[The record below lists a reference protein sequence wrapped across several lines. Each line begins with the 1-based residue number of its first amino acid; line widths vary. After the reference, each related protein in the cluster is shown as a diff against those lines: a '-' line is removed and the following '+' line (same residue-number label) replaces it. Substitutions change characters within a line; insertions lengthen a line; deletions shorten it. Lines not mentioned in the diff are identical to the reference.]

1 MGVSARTA
9 YASCCR
15 ECILPGSVV
24 SADVDSKRAINLTT
38 NGFSGMVEAM
48 DSVDSQVMLQPQV
61 GEVIAGKY
69 RLDRVLGAG
78 GMGMVFAATH
88 MELDRL
94 VAVKFVHA
102 VYCQN
107 PEVIARFVRE
117 ARAVVKIESEHVAK
131 VIDVGHTESGAP
143 YMVMEHLDGE
153 DLSDVLKLGPLS
165 IPDAV
170 DYVVQ
175 ACAAM
180 LEAHEMGIVHRD
192 LKPANLFLTHRRDR
206 SPLIKVLDFGISKLN
221 DGDSSQAAL
230 TNPSML
236 MGSPA
241 YMSPEQLTNPR
252 EVDPRTD
259 LWSLGVILFELMAGR
274 PAFHAQSL
282 PLLMTAIMQQEPDDL
297 LALRPDVPP
306 GLLAVV
312 KRCLAKRVEERY
324 QTVPELVNA
333 LLPFAPRR
341 SHWSIERIAKSAG
354 PGTLAGA
361 DITGP
366 TISAGSVHSL
376 SASKLRPAPVPKDAT
391 DGAWSGKLQ
400 TTPPAARKVG
410 WVLPALGG
418 AVVALAVGVVLWV
431 VKAEEQPV
439 EQPGVSAHA
448 TGGLATDVN
457 PTQVNPAQVNPAQAT
472 ASSFAVSVVQV
483 PPLAS
488 TVEQANEATPTSAL
502 PDSLDAPQTSGAPVP
517 VRPQRPRPNRPTGD
531 FPTRPSTPERN
542 PLQMDLK

>member
-1 MGVSARTA
+1 MERHTNYVSV
-9 YASCCR
+9 CR
-15 ECILPGSVV
+15 CTSFRRP
-24 SADVDSKRAINLTT
+24 INPTE
-38 NGFSGMVEAM
+38 NGISGMVRAM

-131 VIDVGHTESGAP
+131 VIDVGHTQSGAP
-143 YMVMEHLDGE
+143 YMVMEYLDGE
-153 DLSDVLKLGPLS
+153 DLSDVLKMGPLS
-165 IPDAV
+165 LTDAV

-259 LWSLGVILFELMAGR
+259 LWSLGVILFELLAGR
-274 PAFHAQSL
+274 PAFQAHSL

-306 GLLAVV
+306 GLLSVV
-312 KRCLAKRVEERY
+312 RRCLAKRVEERY

-354 PGTLAGA
+354 PRTLLGA
-361 DITGP
+361 DSTGP
-366 TISAGSVHSL
+366 TISVSSLHSL
-376 SASKLRPAPVPKDAT
+376 SGSKLKSGLVPRDAT
-391 DGAWSGKLQ
+391 DGVWSGKLQ
-400 TTPPAARKVG
+400 PAPAAPRSNRWIVPGLVG
-410 WVLPALGG
+410 LVLVLGG
-418 AVVALAVGVVLWV
+418 GVALWVANSTDATSDPAGTTANASTGVDGTTQAGAIATAVTPI
-431 VKAEEQPV
+431 A
-439 EQPGVSAHA
+439 VSIVQLPPLVPA
-448 TGGLATDVN
+448 
-457 PTQVNPAQVNPAQAT
+457 PTQPSEVAQ
-472 ASSFAVSVVQV
+472 
-483 PPLAS
+483 
-488 TVEQANEATPTSAL
+488 TSA
-502 PDSLDAPQTSGAPVP
+502 PAGSNEVAGAAAAASAAAVP
-517 VRPQRPRPNRPTGD
+517 ARPSRPRPIPNRPTVVD
-531 FPTRPSTPERN
+531 SPSKPPTAERN

>member
-1 MGVSARTA
+1 
-9 YASCCR
+9 
-15 ECILPGSVV
+15 
-24 SADVDSKRAINLTT
+24 
-38 NGFSGMVEAM
+38 M
-48 DSVDSQVMLQPQV
+48 DSADSQVMLQPQV
-61 GEVIAGKY
+61 GEVVAGKY

-131 VIDVGHTESGAP
+131 VIDVGHTPSGAP

-153 DLSDVLKLGPLS
+153 DLSDLLKMGPINVS
-165 IPDAV
+165 DAV

-221 DGDSSQAAL
+221 DADSSQAAL

-241 YMSPEQLTNPR
+241 YMSPEQLINPR

-259 LWSLGVILFELMAGR
+259 LWSLGVILFELLAGR
-274 PAFHAQSL
+274 PAFQAQSL
-282 PLLMTAIMQQEPDDL
+282 PLLMTAIMQQEPDDIL
-297 LALRPDVPP
+297 SLRPDVPP
-306 GLLAVV
+306 GLAAVI
-312 KRCLAKRVEERY
+312 RRSLAKRVEERF
-324 QTVPELVNA
+324 QSVPEMVNA

-354 PGTLAGA
+354 SNTLTGNM
-361 DITGP
+361 DGTGP
-366 TISAGSVHSL
+366 TISISSMHSL
-376 SASKLRPAPVPKDAT
+376 SGAKVRASTALKDAT
-391 DGAWSGKLQ
+391 DGVWSGKLQ
-400 TTPPAARKVG
+400 TTAVPPGGMRWLWPLLGAAV
-410 WVLPALGG
+410 VIVGG
-418 AVVALAVGVVLWV
+418 AVVWLMNA
-431 VKAEEQPV
+431 KENPQ
-439 EQPGVSAHA
+439 EQPGSVANTPSGIAMSE
-448 TGGLATDVN
+448 
-457 PTQVNPAQVNPAQAT
+457 T
-472 ASSFAVSVVQV
+472 ASPNASHHGVPLNTGVLTPGAFSPGGAAVTSVVPV
-483 PPLAS
+483 PA
-488 TVEQANEATPTSAL
+488 AAMG
-502 PDSLDAPQTSGAPVP
+502 QTSTLEHVPGPSLSVEAIAPSAPASPGRP
-517 VRPQRPRPNRPTGD
+517 VRQRPNRPTGGD
-531 FPTRPSTPERN
+531 SPARPSTPERN

>member
-1 MGVSARTA
+1 
-9 YASCCR
+9 
-15 ECILPGSVV
+15 
-24 SADVDSKRAINLTT
+24 
-38 NGFSGMVEAM
+38 M
-48 DSVDSQVMLQPQV
+48 DPVDSQVMLQPQV

-131 VIDVGHTESGAP
+131 VIDVGHTQSGAP
-143 YMVMEHLDGE
+143 YMVMEYLDGE
-153 DLSDVLKLGPLS
+153 DLSDLLKTGPLS
-165 IPDAV
+165 VSDAV

-259 LWSLGVILFELMAGR
+259 LWSLGVILFELLTGR
-274 PAFHAQSL
+274 PAFQAASL
-282 PLLMTAIMQQEPDDL
+282 PLLMTAIMQQEPDNL
-297 LALRPDVPP
+297 LELRPDVPP
-306 GLLAVV
+306 GLADVV
-312 KRCLAKRVEERY
+312 RRCLAKRVHERY
-324 QTVPELVNA
+324 QAVPELVNA
-333 LLPFAPRR
+333 LLPYAPRR
-341 SHWSIERIAKSAG
+341 SHWSIERIAKSMG
-354 PGTLAGA
+354 SSTLQTA

-366 TISAGSVHSL
+366 TISAASVHSL
-376 SASKLRPAPVPKDAT
+376 SGSKVLQPLVPKDAT
-391 DGAWSGKLQ
+391 DGVWSGKLQ
-400 TTPPAARKVG
+400 TAPKAERPAR
-410 WVLPALGG
+410 WLWPALGA
-418 AVVALAVGVVLWV
+418 AVVVVGGGVVLV
-431 VKAEEQPV
+431 LNNAQKAPV
-439 EQPGVSAHA
+439 EPAATQIAVPNGAELPSAGA
-448 TGGLATDVN
+448 VPSADV
-457 PTQVNPAQVNPAQAT
+457 PAL
-472 ASSFAVSVVQV
+472 AVSVVPV
-483 PPLAS
+483 PPLVSAAPEPSVVELES
-488 TVEQANEATPTSAL
+488 TPVPSAL
-502 PDSLDAPQTSGAPVP
+502 SESVAAMSANVSPLPPPQLPAVP
-517 VRPQRPRPNRPTGD
+517 KPRPAPRPTGGD
-531 FPTRPSTPERN
+531 SRPSTPQRN